1 MQPGEMLVS
10 LDLPAPRPGSGA
22 RYQRFIPRN
31 EMDIAVASAGVSIAL
46 DGAGNIGAARVAIG
60 AVAASPLKVPAAPAA
75 ILGKAAN
82 RATFELAG
90 EAAYAAATPINDMR
104 GGVAQRKHLCKV
116 LTIRA
121 LEGALQRLRE
131 NR

>member
-1 MQPGEMLVS
+1 MVLMSYE
-10 LDLPAPRPGSGA
+10 
-22 RYQRFIPRN
+22 YF
-31 EMDIAVASAGVSIAL
+31 
-46 DGAGNIGAARVAIG
+46 
-60 AVAASPLKVPAAPAA
+60 
-75 ILGKAAN
+75 
-82 RATFELAG
+82 G
-90 EAAYAAATPINDMR
+90 EAAYAAATPIDDMR